1 MNRCNNCGW
10 QNPDGASCCERCGS
24 ALNSQNSLN
33 TDVSIQQNTYSQEAS
48 SPLRSTLREA
58 VAFDGNVSSKNHDG
72 NTENQND
79 ICCNC
84 GYSLSPVMNVCPQCG
99 TPRTQRQGEHV
110 QQSVNR
116 SHQQAQIRNKQ
127 CPKCGADVQL
137 NAKFCPS
144 CGQPLTMR
152 GTINAWDNPQ
162 GNDFCSLK
170 PIPWSRENIEYA
182 PISYSGQKIILN
194 RANTDP
200 NNQSITSREQ
210 AVLTYDGKDW
220 YIEDLSDQHSTM
232 IRVSRKTKLQS
243 GDIIALGNRLFEFN
257 D

>member
-1 MNRCNNCGW
+1 MRCNNCGW
-10 QNPDGASCCERCGS
+10 QNPDGVSCCERCGS
-24 ALNSQNSLN
+24 ALNGQSGSSADTSNHQKNYN
-33 TDVSIQQNTYSQEAS
+33 QEAS

-58 VAFDGNVSSKNHDG
+58 AAFGGNATSGSPGGSADS
-72 NTENQND
+72 QN
-79 ICCNC
+79 CVCRNC
-84 GYSLSPVMNVCPQCG
+84 GYILSPVMNVCPQCG
-99 TPRTQRQGEHV
+99 TSRNQRHGEYVQPRANGYQ
-110 QQSVNR
+110 
-116 SHQQAQIRNKQ
+116 QQASQRDKQ
-127 CPKCGADVQL
+127 CPKCGTAVQQG
-137 NAKFCPS
+137 AKFCPS

-152 GTINAWDNPQ
+152 GTVNAWDNPQ
-162 GNDFCSLK
+162 GGDYCSLK
-170 PIPWSRENIEYA
+170 PIPWSRESTGYA
-182 PISYSGQKIILN
+182 PISYSGRRIILN

-210 AVLTYDGKDW
+210 AVLTNDGKDW

>member
-1 MNRCNNCGW
+1 MRCNNCGW
-10 QNPDGASCCERCGS
+10 QNPDGVSNCERCGS
-24 ALNSQNSLN
+24 ALNSQNGLGVDASN
-33 TDVSIQQNTYSQEAS
+33 QQNAYHQEAS

-58 VAFDGNVSSKNHDG
+58 VAFGGNVSPDTLSESV
-72 NTENQND
+72 TNQSEL
-79 ICCNC
+79 CRNC

-99 TPRTQRQGEHV
+99 TSRNQRESV
-110 QQSVNR
+110 QQNVVNNR
-116 SHQQAQIRNKQ
+116 QQSQVGNKQ
-127 CPKCGADVQL
+127 CPKCGADVL
-137 NAKFCPS
+137 RSAKFCPS

-152 GTINAWDNPQ
+152 GTVNAWDNPQ

-170 PIPWSRENIEYA
+170 PMPWSRENTEYA
-182 PISYSGQKIILN
+182 PISYSGQRIVLN

-210 AVLTYDGKDW
+210 AVLTNDGKDW

-243 GDIIALGNRLFEFN
+243 GDIIALGNRLFEFR